1 MNKKFAIILSVVLA
15 LGILTGCQTKEES
28 VVTKDIQFISP
39 DGLPSM
45 ASAKI
50 MKEDPEIAKNYNVN
64 YSIEKSSENIVAQ
77 VLKAEVDIAIVPSN
91 IAATQYNKDSGYQ
104 IAGTIGWG
112 SFYLVST
119 EGEKTLDQL
128 KGQEIYN
135 IGKGLTPDLVTRAIF
150 KDMGFDPDND
160 FNFSYV
166 DGVAELAPLILA
178 GKTKYAI
185 VPEPALSQV
194 LSKNPD
200 LKVIMNLNEEWKK
213 TNDSEYGFPQ
223 STVIIKKDLIEND
236 SKFVD
241 KFLTQLEE
249 SCDFANESKEEMAT
263 YSEELGVSASK
274 SIIPTAIQKANINFV
289 RIKDCYVEYET
300 YFNKLN
306 DLDPKSIGG
315 KVPDEGVFMEK

>member
-1 MNKKFAIILSVVLA
+1 MNKKVAIILSIMLA
-15 LGILTGCQTKEES
+15 VGLLVGCQTKEELI
-28 VVTKDIQFISP
+28 VTKDIQVIVP

-45 ASAKI
+45 ATAKL
-50 MKEDPEIAKNYNVN
+50 MKEKPEIAKNYNVD

-77 VLKAEVDIAIVPSN
+77 VLKGEVNIAVVPSN

-119 EGEKTLDQL
+119 EGEKTLEEL

-135 IGKGLTPDLVTRAIF
+135 IGKGLTPDLITKTVM
-150 KDMGFDPDND
+150 KDMGFDSDKD

-166 DGVAELAPLILA
+166 DAAAELIPIILT
-178 GKTKYAI
+178 GKTKYAV
-185 VPEPALSQV
+185 VPEPVLSQV
-194 LSKNPD
+194 LSKNPN

-213 TNDSEYGFPQ
+213 KNDSEYGFPQ
-223 STVIIKKDLIEND
+223 STVIIKKDLIKDD

-241 KFLTQLEE
+241 EFLAKLEE
-249 SCDFANESKEEMAT
+249 SCNFANENKDEMAK
-263 YSEELGVSASK
+263 YSEEIGVSASK
-274 SIIPTAIQKANINFV
+274 SIIPDAVEKANISFV
-289 RIKDCYVEYET
+289 RIKDCYKEYET
-300 YFNKLN
+300 YFNKLK

>member
-1 MNKKFAIILSVVLA
+1 MNKKVAIILSIMLA
-15 LGILTGCQTKEES
+15 VGLLVGCQTKEES
-28 VVTKDIQFISP
+28 IVTKDIQVIVP
-39 DGLPSM
+39 DGLTSM
-45 ASAKI
+45 AAAKL
-50 MKEDPEIAKNYNVN
+50 MKEKPEIAKNYNVN

-77 VLKAEVDIAIVPSN
+77 VLKGEADIAVVPSN

-119 EGEKTLDQL
+119 EGDKTLEEL

-135 IGKGLTPDLVTRAIF
+135 IGKGLTPDLITKAVI
-150 KDMGFDPDND
+150 KDMGFDPDKD

-178 GKTKYAI
+178 GKTKYAV

-194 LSKNPD
+194 LSKNPN

-213 TNDSEYGFPQ
+213 KNDSQYGFPQ
-223 STVIIKKDLIEND
+223 STVIIKKDLIKDD
-236 SKFVD
+236 SKFVNE
-241 KFLTQLEE
+241 FLTKLEE
-249 SCDFANESKEEMAT
+249 SCNFANESKDEMAA
-263 YSEELGVSASK
+263 YSEEIGVSASK
-274 SIIPTAIQKANINFV
+274 SIIPQAVDKANIKFV
-289 RIKDCYVEYET
+289 RIKDCYKEYEV
-300 YFNKLN
+300 YFNKLK